1 MKYNI
6 QIDPPKLSD
15 EAIVKHQDF
24 DALLNKFNQTAGKK
38 SEKSADAP
46 TAARPKFFYWIAP
59 LAAAASVALFLYVN
73 NNNGSNNILPTPEP
87 PLALQAPLPNIQ
99 KPFAT
104 FTIEAN
110 QNDTLLQYSSGSKI
124 NIPASAFV
132 DKTGKPVKGKV
143 DIQYREMHD
152 HVDMFVAG
160 VPQVADQH
168 KTAQAAAALQIQ
180 GYQNGEP
187 VYINTEKSLQV
198 ELHTV
203 LPADLP
209 TEKLAV
215 YAYSADKNDWTF
227 QKADKI
233 EILSQNGTNQNPN
246 PKTNQNPNTSTSA
259 NPAEEAKILAELL
272 RKYPEPKAPK
282 KPTTGVDDRETFDI
296 DFKVSDFPELAEFKN
311 LLWAIADDK
320 KSYQNVLT
328 EREWEKMDIKR
339 KGDDKYELF
348 LSDANKK
355 VSLEITPVGANPK
368 DAQLLYEKQLAQYA
382 NAKAKHNEQLAQLM
396 QNLRGNPNAVDSVSV
411 ADGGNK
417 TIIHRFEVSKFGLWA
432 CANLNPELPKNVKA
446 NFVDEKGA
454 TVQLKQ
460 IFAAAPNQR
469 IYYTINLDDNAK
481 NNIHFDKN
489 ILLWAIDDKKQIRR
503 LQPVKSGKGS
513 ENQTFAFSA
522 PADLRDEQSLRRY
535 LQADSG
541 ATYN

>member
-15 EAIVKHQDF
+15 EAIAKHQDF
-24 DALLNKFNQTAGKK
+24 DALLNTFNQTAGKNAV
-38 SEKSADAP
+38 KSAPA
-46 TAARPKFFYWIAP
+46 AARPKFLYWIAP
-59 LAAAASVALFLYVN
+59 LAAAASVALFLYIN
-73 NNNGSNNILPTPEP
+73 NDKGSNNILPDTTP
-87 PLALQAPLPNIQ
+87 PLALQAPLPNIE
-99 KPFAT
+99 KSFAT

-124 NIPASAFV
+124 NIPAAAFV

-160 VPQVADQH
+160 VPQVADKH
-168 KTAQAAAALQIQ
+168 ETAQSVAALQIQ

-187 VYINTEKSLQV
+187 VYISNDKSLKV
-198 ELHTV
+198 ELHTI

-209 TEKLAV
+209 TEKLSV
-215 YAYSADKNDWTF
+215 YAYSADKNDWDF

-233 EILSQNGTNQNPN
+233 EILNQNGSNQNGSVE
-246 PKTNQNPNTSTSA
+246 TNPNTSP
-259 NPAEEAKILAELL
+259 NPADEAKFLAELQ

-282 KPTTGVDDRETFDI
+282 KPTEGVDDRETFDI

-328 EREWEKMDIKR
+328 EREWKKMDISR
-339 KGDDKYELF
+339 KDGDRYELV
-348 LSDANKK
+348 LIDDAKTVK
-355 VSLEITPVGANPK
+355 VEITPVGANPK
-368 DAQLLYEKQLAQYA
+368 DAERLYQQQLAQYE
-382 NAKAKHNEQLAQLM
+382 NAKTKHSQQLAQLT
-396 QNLRGNPNAVDSVSV
+396 QDWRAKSNAVDSISV
-411 ADGGNK
+411 AETGNK

-432 CANLNPELPKNVKA
+432 CANLNTALSKNIQA

-469 IYYTINLDDNAK
+469 IYYAINLAQNDN
-481 NNIHFDKN
+481 NYIHYDKN

-503 LQPVKSGKGS
+503 LQPIKSEKGS
-513 ENQTFAFSA
+513 DNQTFAFA
-522 PADLRDEQSLRRY
+522 EPADLRDEQSLRRY
-535 LQADSG
+535 LQASSD
-541 ATYN
+541 TRIN